1 MSFAT
6 LLTSDLIAIA
16 PPWRT
21 FSATIDGLVDL
32 MIAAGTL
39 PVPQRDA
46 VRAAV
51 ALREADGSTAV
62 PEIAIGVPH
71 ARVGGLAGPA
81 AALAVAPEGLYE
93 PVPTVRVRI
102 VALLVS
108 PTAATEAHLK
118 LLAAVAT
125 TLRSA
130 LLRSAL
136 LDARTPARALAI
148 LQQHG

>member
-1 MSFAT
+1 MSLAT
-6 LLTSDLIAIA
+6 LLTSDLIAVA
-16 PPWRT
+16 PPWCT
-21 FSATIDGLVDL
+21 FPATIDGLVDL
-32 MIAAGTL
+32 MVAASTL
-39 PVPQRDA
+39 PPRRRDE

-71 ARVGGLAGPA
+71 ARVGGLTGPI

-93 PVPTVRVRI
+93 PFPTLRIRI

-108 PTAATEAHLK
+108 PSAATEAHLK
-118 LLAAVAT
+118 LLAGVAT

-130 LLRSAL
+130 SLRSSL
-136 LDARTPARALAI
+136 LDARSPAAALAI